1 MTRYEWEVLEMNKV
15 IKFIKMNLFEKRVS
29 LCRNTYSLFHKHQ
42 FARIGERSYIYHPLF
57 LSGVKYISLGNDV
70 GIWHN
75 ARIEVIDEWN
85 GQHFEPRLSIGDNVL
100 IGQDLHLTLANRIE
114 IEDDVV
120 CSGRVTI
127 TDISHIT
134 DDSTLPVL
142 DQGIITKPVRIC
154 KGAFIGINV
163 VVLPG
168 VTIGKHAII
177 GSSSVVTKDVPD
189 YATVVGAP
197 ARIIKTRAGGN
208 TDE

>member
-1 MTRYEWEVLEMNKV
+1 MNK
-15 IKFIKMNLFEKRVS
+15 FEKSVS

-42 FARIGERSYIYHPLF
+42 FARIGKRSYVYHPLF
-57 LSGVKYISLGNDV
+57 LSGTRYISLGNDV

-85 GQHFEPRLSIGDNVL
+85 GQHFEPKLNIGNNVL
-100 IGQDLHLTLANRIE
+100 IGQNLHLTLANCID

-120 CSGRVTI
+120 CTGRVTI
-127 TDISHIT
+127 TDISHNT

-142 DQGIITKPVRIC
+142 SQGIITKPVRIC
-154 KGAFIGINV
+154 KGAFLGVNV

-168 VTIGKHAII
+168 VTIGKHAIV
-177 GSSSVVTKDVPD
+177 GSSSVVTKDVPN

-197 ARIIKTRAGGN
+197 ARIIKTRAVGN
-208 TDE
+208 SDE